1 MIKVLFFARIRE
13 QLDCASVERD
23 WDNSLRSID
32 GLRAALVASGGKQWE
47 VALTEENII
56 CAVNQQVVTGDIEL
70 ADGDEV
76 AFFPPV
82 TGG

>member
-13 QLDCASVERD
+13 QLDCASLERE
-23 WDNSLRSID
+23 WDDSVRSVD
-32 GLRAALVASGGKQWE
+32 GLRAALVASGGEQWQA
-47 VALTEENII
+47 ALTEQNII
-56 CAVNQQVVTGDIEL
+56 CAVNQQVITGNIEL

>member
-1 MIKVLFFARIRE
+1 MIKVLFFAQVRE
-13 QLDCASVERD
+13 RLGQASVEVD
-23 WDNSLRSID
+23 ASQVSTTEDLRQHLASQSEKWQ
-32 GLRAALVASGGKQWE
+32 LVLANDQLL
-47 VALTEENII
+47 V
-56 CAVNQQVVTGDIEL
+56 AVNQAISNWQSPV

>member
-1 MIKVLFFARIRE
+1 MIKVLFFASIRE
-13 QLDCASVERD
+13 QLG
-23 WDNSLRSID
+23 RSELSCPHP
-32 GLRAALVASGGKQWE
+32 GESYS
-47 VALTEENII
+47 LTELISDLLAQNGEDWREVLLAPNVVR
-56 CAVNQQVVTGDIEL
+56 AVNQDVVESDCPL

>member
-1 MIKVLFFARIRE
+1 MIRVLFFARIRE
-13 QLDCASVERD
+13 ELGCPGLDLEWSEDVADLASLQAHLVVRQGER
-23 WDNSLRSID
+23 WRSVLGRDNVIR
-32 GLRAALVASGGKQWE
+32 
-47 VALTEENII
+47 
-56 CAVNQQVVTGDIEL
+56 AVNQVVVEGNPTL

>member
-23 WDNSLRSID
+23 WDNSLHSIE
-32 GLRAALVASGGKQWE
+32 GLRSALVASGGEQWE
-47 VALTEENII
+47 AVLTEENII
-56 CAVNQQVVTGDIEL
+56 CAVNQQVVTGKIEL

>member
-13 QLDCASVERD
+13 QLDCASLERE
-23 WDNSLRSID
+23 WDDSVRSVD
-32 GLRAALVASGGKQWE
+32 GLRAALVASGGEQWQA
-47 VALTEENII
+47 ALTEENII
-56 CAVNQQVVTGDIEL
+56 CAVNQQVITGNIEL

>member
-1 MIKVLFFARIRE
+1 MVRVLFFARVREDLACGSLELPWPGAGYDLDTLQE
-13 QLDCASVERD
+13 QLCRERGQAWRD
-23 WDNSLRSID
+23 VL
-32 GLRAALVASGGKQWE
+32 QQ
-47 VALTEENII
+47 ENLIR
-56 CAVNQQVVTGDIEL
+56 AVNQVVMVSNCPV

>member
-1 MIKVLFFARIRE
+1 MLRVLFFARIRE
-13 QLDCASVERD
+13 QLDCASLEVE
-23 WDNSLRSID
+23 WEEGVASLD
-32 GLRAALVASGGKQWE
+32 ALQAQLVARRGQLWADVLGQD
-47 VALTEENII
+47 NII
-56 CAVNQQVVTGDIEL
+56 RAVNQDVVSANCAL

>member
-13 QLDCASVERD
+13 QLDCASLERE
-23 WDNSLRSID
+23 WDDSVRSVD
-32 GLRAALVASGGKQWE
+32 GLRAALVASGGERWQA
-47 VALTEENII
+47 ALTEQNII
-56 CAVNQQVVTGDIEL
+56 CAVNQQVITGNIEL

>member
-13 QLDCASVERD
+13 QLGCAGLELNFQDDMVTLD
-23 WDNSLRSID
+23 ALQTSLI
-32 GLRAALVASGGKQWE
+32 AAQEPRWE
-47 VALTEENII
+47 QVLNAPNVIR
-56 CAVNQQVVTGDIEL
+56 AVNQQLADLDHPL

>member
-13 QLDCASVERD
+13 QLDCASPERE
-23 WDNSLRSID
+23 WDDSVRSVD
-32 GLRAALVASGGKQWE
+32 GLRAALVASGGEQWQA
-47 VALTEENII
+47 ALTEQNII
-56 CAVNQQVVTGDIEL
+56 CAVNQQVITGNIEL

>member
-1 MIKVLFFARIRE
+1 MLRVLFFARIRE
-13 QLDCASVERD
+13 QLDCASLEVE
-23 WDNSLRSID
+23 W
-32 GLRAALVASGGKQWE
+32 GEGVASLD
-47 VALTEENII
+47 ALQAQLAAQRGPLWADVLGQDNII
-56 CAVNQQVVTGDIEL
+56 RAVNQDVVSANCAL

>member
-1 MIKVLFFARIRE
+1 MLKVLFFASVRE
-13 QLDCASVERD
+13 QLDCAALDIALPDQGLDLE
-23 WDNSLRSID
+23 N
-32 GLRAALVASGGKQWE
+32 LRAMLWSQREPKWRGVLEQ
-47 VALTEENII
+47 ENLI
-56 CAVNQQVVTGDIEL
+56 CAVNQVVVRENCAL

>member
-13 QLDCASVERD
+13 QLDCASLERE
-23 WDNSLRSID
+23 WDDSLRSID
-32 GLRAALVASGGKQWE
+32 GLRAALVASGGEQWQA
-47 VALTEENII
+47 ALTEENII
-56 CAVNQQVVTGDIEL
+56 CAVNQQVITGNIEL

>member
-1 MIKVLFFARIRE
+1 MLKVLFFARLREELDCE
-13 QLDCASVERD
+13 QLAMEWREDVARLDALQEHLCQRGGSHWRAVLAQHNIIRAVNHSV
-23 WDNSLRSID
+23 ID
-32 GLRAALVASGGKQWE
+32 GDC
-47 VALTEENII
+47 T
-56 CAVNQQVVTGDIEL
+56 L

>member
-1 MIKVLFFARIRE
+1 MIEVLFFGRVRE
-13 QLDCASVERD
+13 ELDCDRVQVAAVTDLDGLQAKLIQQRGERWASV
-23 WDNSLRSID
+23 L
-32 GLRAALVASGGKQWE
+32 QQ
-47 VALTEENII
+47 ENII
-56 CAVNQQVVTGDIEL
+56 RAVNQAVVSGNTPL